1 MEIRIA
7 NQGDNMLLAMSGR
20 FDFNDH
26 RVLKSTYDPI
36 LLMEGVKRIEI
47 DMAEIDY
54 LDSSALGMLML
65 LRERALAAGK
75 TVVLSRPNPTVAQ
88 ILDIANF
95 KKLFTIL

>member
-1 MEIRIA
+1 MDIKIS
-7 NQGDNMLLAMSGR
+7 NMAENTLLTMTGR

-26 RVLKSTYDPI
+26 RLLKSTYDPI
-36 LLMEGVKRIEI
+36 LQMDSVKRIEI
-47 DMAEIDY
+47 DMAGIDY

-65 LRERALAAGK
+65 FRERAQAVGK
-75 TVVLSRPNPTVAQ
+75 TVVLSHPNTTVAE